1 MSDKLIKETELIFEN
16 LGFLNDKEATQ
27 RMREE
32 LRKKLGLMA
41 LKNDDF
47 LKYTLS
53 CIEITTIQYR
63 KLIEIQA
70 YDLGELSDSAFN
82 MNMIKMN
89 FLLEWIKNYKY
100 EFDIFFLSMANES
113 FENVSYPV
121 VWAKYY
127 DFMNNVIIKVIHI
140 DIEVSV
146 MGKTYPLYNF
156 DDSMSD
162 LKNFITEDIDNET
175 NLEILSNVDMHDKIV
190 NHKYI
195 RHEEK

>member
-1 MSDKLIKETELIFEN
+1 MSDKLIKETELIFDN

-32 LRKKLGLMA
+32 LRKKLGLVA

-63 KLIEIQA
+63 KLIDKQI
-70 YDLGELSDSAFN
+70 YDLEGLSDVEMMAN
-82 MNMIKMN
+82 MDKIN
-89 FLLEWIKNYKY
+89 FLLEWIQNYKY
-100 EFDIFFLSMANES
+100 EFDIFFLSMVNDS

-140 DIEVSV
+140 DIEVNV
-146 MGKTYPLYNF
+146 MGQTYAPYDF

-162 LKNFITEDIDNET
+162 LKNFITDDVENDT
-175 NLEILSNVDMHDKIV
+175 NLEILSNVDMHDKII

-195 RHEEK
+195 RGEEK

>member
-16 LGFLNDKEATQ
+16 LGFLNDEESTQ
-27 RMREE
+27 RIEE
-32 LRKKLGLMA
+32 TLRNNLKLMA

-53 CIEITTIQYR
+53 CIEIITIQYR
-63 KLIEIQA
+63 KLTIEQA
-70 YDLGELSDSAFN
+70 YDYEELSEEQLIAN
-82 MNMIKMN
+82 MNKIN
-89 FLLEWIKNYKY
+89 FLLVWIKNYKY

-127 DFMNNVIIKVIHI
+127 DFMKNVIIKVIHI
-140 DIEVSV
+140 DIEVNV
-146 MGKTYPLYNF
+146 MGKTYPLYDF

-162 LKNFITEDIDNET
+162 LKNFITDDVENDT

-195 RHEEK
+195 RDEEK